1 MFDFLRK
8 IFKGGRRVPNV
19 PFGDGNVII
28 GFVDNEQFY
37 NGVAMILAS
46 DGIRREVGSAPEHES
61 IVVHPESIIVSMEF
75 RTLKSIDVMI
85 HELNYLK
92 HRLCEKGVEE

>member
-1 MFDFLRK
+1 MFDFLRR

-19 PFGDGNVII
+19 AFGDGNIII
-28 GFVDNEQFY
+28 GFVDNEHFY

-46 DGIRREVGSAPEHES
+46 DGIQREVGSAPGHES
-61 IVVHPESIIVSMEF
+61 LLVHPESIIVSMEF
-75 RTLKSIDVMI
+75 RTLKSIDVLI

-92 HRLCEKGVEE
+92 YKLCEKGVEE